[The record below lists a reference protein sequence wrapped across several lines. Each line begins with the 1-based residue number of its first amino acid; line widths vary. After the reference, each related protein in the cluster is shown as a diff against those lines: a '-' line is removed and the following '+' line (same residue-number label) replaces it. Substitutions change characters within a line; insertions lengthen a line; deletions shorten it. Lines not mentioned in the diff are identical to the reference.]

1 MKIDFRKDSDRQYM
15 IISPGPESHAFS
27 SYRFRML
34 TENRI
39 SSLLP
44 CRKAEIDCEELL
56 YYDISGLISL
66 DEYLRSNTIKSDTL
80 QRFLGALLQLIEKLE
95 DYLLT
100 ADNLIL
106 APDYVF
112 VSQKCSR
119 FFFAALPARSGPLS
133 RSMLRLSELFITKI
147 PYNDKKGAEIGY
159 SLYQSCITGKLTI
172 GDLARLAY
180 IPGND
185 SVNIERS
192 FEKDPPLPESAS
204 VSSIESLMQT
214 DEQPDKDHP
223 KKKAGGFIGRLISA
237 VKKDPGRRKKS
248 RTEDMDL
255 LRSLAEHP
263 ADEHEQLNEFSEGTV
278 ILQQKRDP
286 ETSWQALLI
295 SKADPGIRFS
305 LTEDT
310 YVIGKASGGA
320 DIIIDKKTVSRVHAR
335 IKKESGSYRVNDR
348 GSKNGTYINGDRIS
362 DGKGDF
368 LYDGDEI
375 SFADADFI
383 YRIDKSPMRAAYHS
397 LQSGS
402 ERRSGADHIQVKS
415 NNQKLRL

>member
-15 IISPGPESHAFS
+15 IISPGPESHVFS

-39 SSLLP
+39 NSLLP

-56 YYDISGLISL
+56 YYDISGLVSL
-66 DEYLRSNTIKSDTL
+66 ADYLSSNTIKTETL
-80 QRFLGALLQLIEKLE
+80 QKFLGVLLQLIEKLE

-106 APDYVF
+106 TPDYVF
-112 VSQKCSR
+112 VSQKGSR

-159 SLYQSCITGKLTI
+159 SLYQSCITGKLSLD
-172 GDLARLAY
+172 DLARLAY
-180 IPGND
+180 IPDND
-185 SVNIERS
+185 SGNS
-192 FEKDPPLPESAS
+192 EKSRENDPPFPESSSGLS
-204 VSSIESLMQT
+204 VESLMQPAIA
-214 DEQPDKDHP
+214 PDIKNAGKKPRGFIARFVKAIKNDP
-223 KKKAGGFIGRLISA
+223 GRKKKA
-237 VKKDPGRRKKS
+237 
-248 RTEDMDL
+248 RTEDVNF
-255 LRSLAEHP
+255 LRSLAEKP
-263 ADEHEQLNEFSEGTV
+263 ADQDEQFNEFSEGTV
-278 ILQQKRDP
+278 ILPQKRNP
-286 ETSWQALLI
+286 KTSSEASLV
-295 SKADPGIRFS
+295 SKSDPGIRFV
-305 LTEDT
+305 LTADA
-310 YVIGKASGGA
+310 YVIGKAAGGA

-335 IKKESGSYRVNDR
+335 IKKESGSYRVSDL
-348 GSKNGTYINGDRIS
+348 GSKNGTYINGERIS

-383 YRIDKSPMRAAYHS
+383 YRIETRS
-397 LQSGS
+397 L
-402 ERRSGADHIQVKS
+402 
-415 NNQKLRL
+415 

>member
-56 YYDISGLISL
+56 YYDISGLTSL
-66 DEYLRSNTIKSDTL
+66 TEYLSSNTIKSDTL
-80 QRFLGALLQLIEKLE
+80 QRFLGVLLQLIEKLE

-106 APDYVF
+106 TPDHVF

-159 SLYQSCITGKLTI
+159 SLYQSCITGKLSL

-185 SVNIERS
+185 SASIERS
-192 FEKDPPLPESAS
+192 PEEDPPLPEPVS
-204 VSSIESLMQT
+204 VSSIDGLLQI
-214 DEQPDKDHP
+214 DDQPEKDHP
-223 KKKAGGFIGRLISA
+223 KKKAGGFISRLISA
-237 VKKDPGRRKKS
+237 VKKDPGRRKRS

-255 LRSLAEHP
+255 LRSLAEQP

-278 ILQQKRDP
+278 ILPQKKDP
-286 ETSWQALLI
+286 KSSWQASLI
-295 SKADPGIRFS
+295 SKTDPRIRFI
-305 LTEDT
+305 LTADT
-310 YVIGKASGGA
+310 YVIGKAAGGA

-335 IKKESGSYRVNDR
+335 IKKESGSYRVIDL
-348 GSKNGTYINGDRIS
+348 GSKNGTYINEERIS
-362 DGKGDF
+362 GANGDF

-375 SFADADFI
+375 TFADADFI
-383 YRIDKSPMRAAYHS
+383 YRIESSSM
-397 LQSGS
+397 
-402 ERRSGADHIQVKS
+402 
-415 NNQKLRL
+415 